1 MAVEAIAVLTQLS
14 VLLILGLIGSAI
26 AYHLHV
32 SNVFILLVLGTL
44 IGWTT
49 DFFVFESVF
58 LVGLAITTLAMVV
71 FEGTTKFSLRQLDI
85 YSGPA
90 LRLTGWYLLLVCLL
104 VGVLS
109 YLLFFA
115 DMTGGWV
122 LSFVLA
128 TALAGTDASSIV
140 LILKN
145 STGKLVRMLT
155 IESVINTPIMVLL
168 PFIVLGLLE
177 KNLSIEHFTDILTQI
192 IVGVGA
198 GVVVGLVLFKALR
211 RYYAK
216 DLSSV
221 AVVAGALISYLAA
234 ENLGGS
240 GVLAVATLGIIF
252 GNVTIKNKEEL
263 NTFSF
268 AFSSVLEVLVFLL
281 IGILVGGSMQLSG
294 ALLLQSFL
302 VFLAIILARLAAVCI
317 VFWNDHNWPERIFIS
332 LSMPRGIAVAVL
344 IFIFSSPL
352 YASSVPQVL
361 VDVLFLVTTYSILT
375 ATIAAWWWNT
385 FEPAKET

>member
-1 MAVEAIAVLTQLS
+1 MALDAVTVLTQLA
-14 VLLILGLIGSAI
+14 VLLLLGILGSAL
-26 AYHLHV
+26 AHHLRI
-32 SNVFILLVLGTL
+32 SNVFILLVLGTVL
-44 IGWTT
+44 GMVT
-49 DFFVFESVF
+49 DLFVFESVF

-71 FEGTTKFSLRQLDI
+71 FEGTTKFSFRQLDI

-90 LRLTGWYLLLVCLL
+90 LRLTGWYLIIVCLL

-109 YLLFFA
+109 YFLFFQEIA
-115 DMTGGWV
+115 GGWV

-177 KNLSIEHFTDILTQI
+177 KSLSLEHFTDILSQL
-192 IVGVGA
+192 IVGIGA

-263 NTFSF
+263 NNFSF
-268 AFSSVLEVLVFLL
+268 AFSSVLEILVFLL
-281 IGILVGGSMQLSG
+281 IGILVGGSMEFTWSLVLGS
-294 ALLLQSFL
+294 LLIFASI
-302 VFLAIILARLAAVCI
+302 VAARLAATSI
-317 VFWNDHNWPERIFIS
+317 VFREDHSWPERLFIT

-352 YASSVPQVL
+352 YAHQIPSVL
-361 VDVLFLVTTYSILT
+361 VHVLFLITLYSILV

-385 FEPAKET
+385 FQPAKEG